1 MTFNDK
7 SSLSESKPND
17 AHRSAVANEIQRLS
31 AELERLNQAYYDLDA
46 PLVSDAEYDLMLR
59 RLENLEKQY
68 PEFASPDS
76 PTRHVGGEVASQFVS
91 AAHRSPMLSL
101 NDVFSTDEV
110 LNFTN
115 NIRQQYPDTTFIVEQ
130 KIDGLSISLEYNSG
144 VLIQALTRGD
154 GVSSGEVVTDNVR
167 QIQTVP
173 QVLSESISDL
183 ILRGEIYMTKQRFE
197 QINQIQEA
205 KGERKFA
212 NPRNSAA
219 GTLRQLDPNVVR
231 ERGLS
236 IFIFNV
242 QLWED
247 MPVDSH
253 HATLDYLQK
262 LGFPVSPHYFLC
274 KTDDEIVAAIEA
286 INKVRPDLDY
296 GIDGAV
302 IKVDSLSQR
311 EELGSTSKA
320 PRWAVAYKYPAEQ
333 QQTKVLD
340 LIAQV
345 GRTGRITPMALLEPV
360 LIDQTTVSR
369 ATLHNQAYIDSLDIR
384 LHDTVT
390 VQKGGDII
398 PGIIAVDYSQ
408 RESGVQPYKLPDFC
422 PVCGAPTEY
431 LDGGANL
438 YCTGSD
444 CPAQL
449 ARKIE
454 YFASKSAMDIE
465 GLGESTVESL
475 LAKNHLQHVSDI
487 YRLYLKRDQLIK
499 EGDIGRTKR
508 VDNLL
513 TAIEKS
519 KDNSFDRF
527 ISALGIHNIG
537 PQTAKNIAEYFPEI
551 DSLMAADQN
560 DLEQVPDVGPTGAR
574 SIVEFFAQEQ
584 TKNLIADFKSLGLN
598 FTYDL
603 AEKPAE
609 DLFFQDQRFVLTG
622 TLPTLSRAAAR
633 EIIEKHGGTVTSAV
647 SGKTDYVLAGENAGS
662 KLDRAQELNIR
673 IISEAD
679 LFEMLD

>member
-1 MTFNDK
+1 MTVNDQT
-7 SSLSESKPND
+7 SLSKSKQND
-17 AHRSAVANEIQRLS
+17 THRNAVANEIQRLS
-31 AELERLNQAYYDLDA
+31 DEIERLNQAYYDLDA

-59 RLENLEKQY
+59 RLENLEKEY

-76 PTRHVGGEVASQFVS
+76 PTKHVGGEVARQFVS

-144 VLIQALTRGD
+144 VLVQALTRGD

-242 QLWED
+242 QLWAD

-274 KTDDEIVAAIEA
+274 KTDDEVIAAIEA

-333 QQTKVLD
+333 QQTRVLD

-408 RESGVQPYKLPDFC
+408 RESGVKPYKLPDFC

-475 LAKNHLQHVSDI
+475 LAKNYLQHVSDI
-487 YRLYLKRDQLIK
+487 YRLYLKREQLIE

-513 TAIEKS
+513 KAIEKS
-519 KDNSFDRF
+519 KENSFDRF

-537 PQTAKNIAEYFPEI
+537 PQTAKNIAEHFPEI

-598 FTYDL
+598 FTYDISEKT
-603 AEKPAE
+603 AEN
-609 DLFFQDQRFVLTG
+609 LIFQDQRFVLTG
-622 TLPTLSRAAAR
+622 TLPTLSRAAAK
-633 EIIEKHGGTVTSAV
+633 EIIENHGGTVTSAV
-647 SGKTDYVLAGENAGS
+647 SGKTNYVLVGENAGS